1 MYGQQFSNPIA
12 SAAKWMFFGFFGVIL
27 MAALLGANVKDAKWL
42 NSDIAEAEAQRIQ
55 IEAAHQ
61 QATYELQE
69 QLAQAQTVAEIQAIQ
84 REQKMLDAQFEHDMQ
99 ILAQDVAN
107 RQRWTDATINLVI
120 FGGGATGIAAV
131 ISALIL
137 AVAKAIAIL
146 RSTPKNQPT
155 IPSRSISATWNVMPL
170 PEPEPYDPWESP
182 ARRYERR
189 LAERQQELT
198 ARQKEPNE
206 DEMVA
211 RMKAVLNPARMSTE
225 EYNKRPLAG

>member
-84 REQKMLDAQFEHDMQ
+84 REQIETGL
-99 ILAQDVAN
+99 LAQEDVAVFD
-107 RQRWTDATINLVI
+107 TLS
-120 FGGGATGIAAV
+120 G
-131 ISALIL
+131 S
-137 AVAKAIAIL
+137 L
-146 RSTPKNQPT
+146 RASYSDGWIKLDF
-155 IPSRSISATWNVMPL
+155 PSRPALPL
-170 PEPEPYDPWESP
+170 LLV
-182 ARRYERR
+182 R
-189 LAERQQELT
+189 
-198 ARQKEPNE
+198 
-206 DEMVA
+206 
-211 RMKAVLNPARMSTE
+211 
-225 EYNKRPLAG
+225 

>member
-1 MYGQQFSNPIA
+1 MWPI
-12 SAAKWMFFGFFGVIL
+12 
-27 MAALLGANVKDAKWL
+27 
-42 NSDIAEAEAQRIQ
+42 
-55 IEAAHQ
+55 
-61 QATYELQE
+61 
-69 QLAQAQTVAEIQAIQ
+69 
-84 REQKMLDAQFEHDMQ
+84 
-99 ILAQDVAN
+99 
-107 RQRWTDATINLVI
+107 ATINLVI